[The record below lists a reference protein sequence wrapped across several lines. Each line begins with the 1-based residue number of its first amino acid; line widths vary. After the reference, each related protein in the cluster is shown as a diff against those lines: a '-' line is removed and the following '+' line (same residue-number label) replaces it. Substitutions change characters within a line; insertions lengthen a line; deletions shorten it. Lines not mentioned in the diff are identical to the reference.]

1 MHNGLTAK
9 LVVAISS
16 RALFDLDE
24 SHQVFEAQGLDA
36 YRQYQ
41 IEHEDKVLAKGGA
54 FALVEKLLRLNQQV
68 NQLSEIQ
75 QRVEVILLSRNS
87 SDTGLRVFN
96 SIQHYGL
103 PITRAAFTG
112 GVNPYKYVP
121 AFGGHLFLS
130 INREDVELALQMGMA
145 AATILPS
152 KTTQADDNIVRLA
165 FDGDAVL
172 FSDESERTYQ
182 SHGLTKFAE
191 IEKAKAHE
199 PMLGGPFKSFLSAL
213 NNIQSEFPEAQSPIR
228 TALVTAR
235 SAPAHERVVRTL
247 RSWNIRIDESL
258 FLGGLLKSEFLKAF
272 GADIFFDDQR
282 SHCEK
287 ASEHVATAHVPHGVI
302 NEIRN

>member
-1 MHNGLTAK
+1 MCLL
-9 LVVAISS
+9 LV
-16 RALFDLDE
+16 
-24 SHQVFEAQGLDA
+24 
-36 YRQYQ
+36 
-41 IEHEDKVLAKGGA
+41 
-54 FALVEKLLRLNQQV
+54 
-68 NQLSEIQ
+68 
-75 QRVEVILLSRNS
+75 
-87 SDTGLRVFN
+87 
-96 SIQHYGL
+96 
-103 PITRAAFTG
+103 
-112 GVNPYKYVP
+112 
-121 AFGGHLFLS
+121 GHLFLS

-152 KTTQADDNIVRLA
+152 KATQADDKIVRLA

-182 SHGLTKFAE
+182 SQGLTKFAE

-247 RSWNIRIDESL
+247 RAWSIRIDESL
-258 FLGGLLKSEFLKAF
+258 FLGGLSKAEFLKAF

-302 NEIRN
+302 NEPAGLLKQV